1 MLNASANAVTL
12 NSAEVK
18 RRNAVVDGQLRA
30 EGLRAVD
37 VIGDGNCY
45 FRAVSVCLYNNESC
59 HLALRKSIVNHI
71 LELASTGNALPGV
84 SMDVEDPS
92 VRQELDR
99 MMRSGTWAGEDMIA
113 ATAAFLRR
121 PVHVYTFTS
130 MCDASPLIYP
140 SPAQQTADVHPIRVA
155 FYLPGH
161 YRAVTVNNFNV
172 TQSAVMESKSS
183 TLCAPPSVPSSAS
196 LSDVPHGDHHLN
208 S

>member
-1 MLNASANAVTL
+1 MRESCDSCDSQALSALINASANTVTL
-12 NSAEVK
+12 DSAEVK

-45 FRAVSVCLYNNESC
+45 FRAVTVCLYNNKSG
-59 HLALRKSIVNHI
+59 HLELRNFIANHI
-71 LELASTGNALPGV
+71 LELPSADDALPGI

-92 VRQELDR
+92 VHQGLDN
-99 MMRSGTWAGEDMIA
+99 MMQSGTWAGEDMIV

-130 MCDASPLIYP
+130 VLDASPLIYP
-140 SPAQQTADVHPIRVA
+140 SPVQQALDVHPIRVA

-161 YRAVTVNNFNV
+161 YRAVKAKNFN
-172 TQSAVMESKSS
+172 
-183 TLCAPPSVPSSAS
+183 CP
-196 LSDVPHGDHHLN
+196 LN
-208 S
+208 